1 MKLYILNDNINS
13 FEHVIQTIQR
23 YLNYP
28 YLQATSIA
36 YIIHHSGQ
44 CEVKE
49 SDDEELIDE
58 LYRMLVKQGLN
69 LKIES

>member
-1 MKLYILNDNINS
+1 MKLYILNDDVNS

-36 YIIHHSGQ
+36 YIVHHSGK

-49 SDDEELIDE
+49 SDDVELIDE
-58 LYRMLVKQGLN
+58 LYRIMVKQGLN